1 MNGGE
6 CIMKINT
13 KKLMQW
19 GILITT
25 SVIAGIVGQIMTE
38 DEVKKKVD
46 EQIHQTLLETTDR
59 ES

>member
-6 CIMKINT
+6 CIMKINA
-13 KKLMQW
+13 KKLVQW

-25 SVIAGIVGQIMTE
+25 SVIAGVVGQIMAE
-38 DEVKKKVD
+38 DELKKQVD
-46 EQIHQTLLETTDR
+46 EKIHQTLLETTDR

>member
-6 CIMKINT
+6 CIMKINA
-13 KKLMQW
+13 KKLVQW

-25 SVIAGIVGQIMTE
+25 SVITGVVGQIMAE
-38 DEVKKKVD
+38 DELKKQIDEKV
-46 EQIHQTLLETTDR
+46 HQTLLETTDR

>member
-38 DEVKKKVD
+38 DELKKQIDEKV
-46 EQIHQTLLETTDR
+46 HQTLLETTDR

>member
-1 MNGGE
+1 
-6 CIMKINT
+6 MKINT

-38 DEVKKKVD
+38 DEVKKRVD
-46 EQIHQTLLETTDR
+46 EQIHKTLLETTDR